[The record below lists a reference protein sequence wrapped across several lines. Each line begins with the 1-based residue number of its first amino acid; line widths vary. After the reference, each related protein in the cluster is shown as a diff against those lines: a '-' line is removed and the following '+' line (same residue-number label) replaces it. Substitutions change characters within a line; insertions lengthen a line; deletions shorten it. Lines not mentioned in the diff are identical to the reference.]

1 MKKGRTA
8 FVCQSCGY
16 RSVKWMGRCPSCG
29 EWNAFLEEPEAE
41 RQVFRVER
49 ESKLLPVDAWE
60 EERYERTSTGYE
72 NLDRALGGGLVKGQ
86 VCLIA
91 GEPGIGKSTLLLQV
105 CGKTAKDGK
114 VLYVSGEE
122 SGGQIAMRA
131 RRLGIKSENLLIY
144 PEVVLEKVE
153 QAVRSVKPSLLVLD
167 SVQTVFS
174 EKLESSAGSVS
185 QVREVAYRIT
195 ELCKELNVPAFIVGQ
210 ITKEG
215 SIAGPKVLE
224 HIVDAVLQF
233 EGERFTY
240 YRVLKVVKNRF
251 GSTGE
256 IAVFKMGERGLEP
269 VPEPSAFFISERAQA
284 PGSVVFPHAEG
295 SKPVLLEVQSL
306 VIPALYTTPQR
317 RTQGY
322 DPNRLS
328 LLLAVLEKEAKL
340 FTRDADVFVN
350 VAGGMEV
357 KEPAAD
363 LAVAVAVVSSKKE
376 KQVPPD
382 TVVFGEVGLA
392 GEVRAVHFAEQR
404 LKEAGRFGFKR
415 AVVPAG
421 TEAPPELGIELLPVS
436 HVSEALELLF

>member
-1 MKKGRTA
+1 MGKKERTL

-29 EWNAFLEEPEAE
+29 EWNSLLE
-41 RQVFRVER
+41 ER
-49 ESKLLPVDAWE
+49 ESASSFSLPAEGRILPVEAWE
-60 EERYERTSTGYE
+60 EEERERISTGYG
-72 NLDRALGGGLVKGQ
+72 NLDLALGGGLVEGQ
-86 VCLIA
+86 VLLLA

-105 CGKTAKDGK
+105 GANLAKEGK

-122 SGGQIAMRA
+122 SGTQIATRA
-131 RRLGIKSENLLIY
+131 RRLGVKEKNLLLY
-144 PEVVLEKVE
+144 PEVVLERILE
-153 QAVRSVKPSLLVLD
+153 AVRRERPSLLVVD

-195 ELCKELNVPAFIVGQ
+195 ELCKETGVPAFLVGQ

-224 HIVDAVLQF
+224 HIVDTVLQF
-233 EGERFTY
+233 EGERYAF
-240 YRVLKVVKNRF
+240 YRVVKVVKNRF
-251 GSTGE
+251 GATGE
-256 IAVFKMGERGLEP
+256 VAVFKMGDRGLEE
-269 VPEPSAFFISERAQA
+269 VPEPSAFFIKERAQA

-295 SKPVLLEVQSL
+295 SKPVLLEVQAL

-322 DPNRLS
+322 DQNRLS
-328 LLLAVLEKEAKL
+328 LILAVLEKEAKL

-350 VAGGMEV
+350 VAGAMSV
-357 KEPAAD
+357 KEPAVD
-363 LAVAVAVVSSKKE
+363 LAVAVAVASSKKE
-376 KQVPPD
+376 KEVPPD

-392 GEVRAVHFAEQR
+392 GEVRGVHFAEQR
-404 LKEAGRFGFKR
+404 LKEAARFGFKR

-421 TEAPPELGIELLPVS
+421 TEAREEGIELIPVS
-436 HVSEALELLF
+436 HLSEALEVLL